1 MLPLTIPLPPVD
13 SAARHPWN
21 RHALTPWRTMFR
33 MVALRQAALVAPI
46 VFFGCLEVNGIVVK
60 FDTITGIACAG

>member
-1 MLPLTIPLPPVD
+1 MLPLTIPLPLVD
-13 SAARHPWN
+13 SAARHPMP
-21 RHALTPWRTMFR
+21 LTPWRTMLR